1 MLVSRVGLLPRAAG
15 GGENGP
21 RMIAAHPLPRQGSGH
36 RDTAP
41 GPAPAWQHALRQ
53 AVTRPA
59 DLLAL
64 LDLDPALPQ
73 LDFERLKDFP
83 LRVPLGFVR
92 RMRPGDPHDPLFL
105 QVWPS
110 AAEGRTVPGFGLDA
124 VGDLAVE
131 QDGVL
136 HKYEG
141 RVLLIATGACAVH
154 CRYCFRR
161 HFPYGDALAARERW
175 RPALARIAEDPT
187 IAEVIL
193 SGGDPLSLS
202 DDRLADLL
210 EGLAAIPHVR
220 RLRIHTR
227 QPIVLPERVDAG
239 LLRVLADAPF
249 DKAMVLHANHANEL
263 DSAVAEA
270 CEGLRGAGLVLLNQ
284 SVLLRGVND
293 SADALHGLHERLF
306 TLGVLP
312 YYLHLLDRVDG
323 TAHFEV
329 PEERARDLMRA
340 LTVRSPGYL
349 VPRLAREVQ
358 GDPSK
363 QWLW

>member
-1 MLVSRVGLLPRAAG
+1 MPRDLG

-21 RMIAAHPLPRQGSGH
+21 RMIAAHPLPRQASGLS
-36 RDTAP
+36 DSTSSAP
-41 GPAPAWQHALRQ
+41 GGPAPAWQHALRE

-64 LDLDPALPQ
+64 LDLDPGLPE
-73 LDFERLKDFP
+73 LDFERLKVFP
-83 LRVPLGFVR
+83 LRVPRGFVR
-92 RMRPGDPHDPLFL
+92 RMRRGDPRDPLFL

-110 AAEGRTVPGFGLDA
+110 ATEGLKVPGFGLDA

-136 HKYEG
+136 HKYQG

-161 HFPYGDALAARERW
+161 HFPYGDALAARDRW
-175 RPALARIAEDPT
+175 RPALARIAEDPS
-187 IAEVIL
+187 ISEVIL

-202 DDRLADLL
+202 DERLAELFD
-210 EGLAAIPHVR
+210 GLARIPHVR
-220 RLRIHTR
+220 RLRIHSR

-239 LLRVLADAPF
+239 LLRLLADAPF
-249 DKAMVLHANHANEL
+249 DKALVLHANHANEL
-263 DSAVAEA
+263 DETVATA
-270 CEGLRGAGLVLLNQ
+270 CRELRAAGLLLLNQ
-284 SVLLRGVND
+284 SVLLCDVND
-293 SADALHGLHERLF
+293 STDALMDLHERLF

-329 PEERARDLMRA
+329 SEERARGLMRA
-340 LTVRSPGYL
+340 LTKLSPGYL
-349 VPRLAREVQ
+349 VPRLAREVP